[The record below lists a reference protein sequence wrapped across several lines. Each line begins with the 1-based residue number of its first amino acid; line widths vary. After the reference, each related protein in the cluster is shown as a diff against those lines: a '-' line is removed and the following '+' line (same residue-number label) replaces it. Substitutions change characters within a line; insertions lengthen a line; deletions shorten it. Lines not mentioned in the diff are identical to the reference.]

1 MIAHEPALPSQAMS
15 VQDTEL
21 GPAAAAER
29 LRDGDW
35 QAVDVRLAYERD
47 EDGVIAGD
55 VHIALTELSE
65 RAGEI
70 DPARPVLLYCH
81 TGSRSAMAVAA
92 LRGAG
97 YDAHNLAGGIVAW
110 TAAGLPVARPT
121 A

>member
-1 MIAHEPALPSQAMS
+1 MIVDEPALLSSAMS
-15 VQDTEL
+15 AQDTEL
-21 GPAAAAER
+21 DPAAAAER
-29 LRDGDW
+29 LREPAW

-47 EDGVIAGD
+47 DDGVLAGD

-70 DPARPVLLYCH
+70 DPERPVLVYCH

-97 YDAHNLAGGIVAW
+97 YEAYNLAGGIVAW
-110 TAAGLPVARPT
+110 TAAGLPVTRP
-121 A
+121 AG